1 MTHTLSSAGAP
12 AHSSRAGAA
21 SRASLASRVASLAY
35 GTATYALFLGTF
47 LYVIGFVAG
56 RFVPKHIDS
65 GAAAPW
71 KEALLVNGGFLALF
85 AIQHTIM
92 ARPAFKKRWTK
103 IVPEPMERSI
113 FVLCAS
119 SILLLLFWQWRPN
132 RAVIWEIDQPALEV
146 LLIGVSLAG
155 WAILFISSF
164 LIDHFDLFGLRQ
176 VTLYLR
182 GRDYTPPRFVER
194 SLYKKIRHP
203 LMTGVLLGVWATP
216 LMTLGHLVLA
226 AGLTAYIL
234 VGVRFEE
241 RDLIKAHGEAYE
253 AYRQRT
259 RKFFPIPGPRNLAP
273 VGAKKTEGQGT
284 A

>member
-1 MTHTLSSAGAP
+1 MLKRLGVFLF
-12 AHSSRAGAA
+12 G
-21 SRASLASRVASLAY
+21 VLAY
-35 GTATYALFLGTF
+35 LAFFVTI
-47 LYVIGFVAG
+47 LYLIGFVG
-56 RFVPKHIDS
+56 NFVVPKAIDTGTEIS
-65 GAAAPW
+65 LVYAVPIN
-71 KEALLVNGGFLALF
+71 LLLISLF

-241 RDLIKAHGEAYE
+241 HDLIKAHGEAYE